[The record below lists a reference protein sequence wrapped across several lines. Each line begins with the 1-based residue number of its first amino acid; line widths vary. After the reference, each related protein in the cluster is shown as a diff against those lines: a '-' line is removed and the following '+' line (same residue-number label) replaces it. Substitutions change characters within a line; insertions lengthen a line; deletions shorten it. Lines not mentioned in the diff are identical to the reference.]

1 MEQISMFGAIE
12 SRYGLPAGYLG
23 RTYQIESGG
32 NPNAQNPN
40 SSAGG
45 GFQFIDSTARAYGL
59 ADKTDL
65 AASADA
71 AARLARDN
79 AAALRRVLGRDPT
92 AAELYLAHQQG
103 GGGASALLA
112 NPNARAADI
121 VGAEAVRLNGGRAD
135 MTAGEFAGLWLGKF
149 GGKGGKAASGGM
161 EADGAGRIDR
171 NPARLA
177 WAYANGKMTP
187 EDAALYEKGMADGAF
202 PKVEKPTQPNPLD
215 TYAATAMRPRQPFQ
229 LTPLATVQATNPA
242 FGRV

>member
-1 MEQISMFGAIE
+1 METGNLFGTIE
-12 SRYGLPAGYLG
+12 ARYGLPMGYLS

-59 ADKTDL
+59 TDKTDL

-79 AAALRRVLGRDPT
+79 AAQLRRVLGRDPT
-92 AAELYLAHQQG
+92 SAELYLAHQQG

-112 NPNARAADI
+112 NPDRLAVDI
-121 VGAEAVRLNGGRAD
+121 VGPDAVRLNGGNPN
-135 MTAGEFAGLWLGKF
+135 MTAGEFANLWLRKF
-149 GGKGGKAASGGM
+149 GGAAGKPASDM

-187 EDAALYEKGMADGAF
+187 EDAAIYERGMAEGVF
-202 PKVEKPTQPNPLD
+202 PKADKPTQPDPLQV
-215 TYAATAMRPRQPFQ
+215 YAQTAMRPRAAFQ
-229 LTPLATVQATNPA
+229 MTQLPTMEARNA
-242 FGRV
+242 FGRL